1 MLVVGDF
8 ERIRVAGS
16 LAVLSTW
23 KEPPTVIIKKKR
35 EEGGQHVCVSLVQIH
50 TGLID
55 ASPFFS
61 FTGAKLF

>member
-23 KEPPTVIIKKKR
+23 KEPPTVIIKKKEKKVANTYVFPSCR
-35 EEGGQHVCVSLVQIH
+35 YTQ
-50 TGLID
+50 
-55 ASPFFS
+55 AS
-61 FTGAKLF
+61 